1 MRQIN
6 IRNIDSATAA
16 RLKRN
21 AKRRGQ
27 SLNRYLQSLLRKGA
41 EDEVAG
47 SRGPHS
53 DLDSLAGTWSAADLK
68 QFEQDTAPFSEV
80 DKALWR

>member
-1 MRQIN
+1 MSQIN
-6 IRNIDSATAA
+6 IRNIDSATAN
-16 RLKRN
+16 RLKHN

-41 EDEVAG
+41 EGDVVAP
-47 SRGPHS
+47 RGPHS
-53 DLDSLAGTWSAADLK
+53 DLDSLAGTWSAAELK
-68 QFEQDTAPFSEV
+68 QFERGTAPFSEV